1 MLLLGMSLRILSRGN
16 VFVQISVYYTEYY
29 LSIHFLF
36 QHSQHTF
43 KPLEEVY
50 DTNIVE
56 ITEQVAKLQR
66 RHVELISLVQDV
78 VRLNIKIPNS
88 VLKKQCEII

>member
-1 MLLLGMSLRILSRGN
+1 M
-16 VFVQISVYYTEYY
+16 
-29 LSIHFLF
+29 F

-50 DTNIVE
+50 DANIVE

-78 VRLNIKIPNS
+78 VS
-88 VLKKQCEII
+88 DDVLFDIDTFIRNKADLF